1 MHQIDNLDAFASGK
15 ELAQIND
22 TQNRNSCDP
31 NGVDLRL
38 GGGWAADE
46 TKTQQQKLCLRVYA
60 KPGGSEP
67 AGPFFCEA
75 PGFLSRKA
83 VHTVSHPPETGTLG
97 PLLQWLTGTAVPIL
111 CVIDT

>member
-31 NGVDLRL
+31 NGVDLKL

-75 PGFLSRKA
+75 PGFCHVKQY
-83 VHTVSHPPETGTLG
+83 TLF
-97 PLLQWLTGTAVPIL
+97 PTLQRQGHWGHFYNG
-111 CVIDT
+111 